1 MNRRSEH
8 RKHNSRSEAG
18 HTPASRR
25 LKIIAAVLAIL
36 IWQAA
41 AMALDRGLLL
51 ASPLQVAER
60 LFTLW
65 REPDFLRVIVFS
77 FIRIV
82 GGFVLALTVGT
93 LLAVIS
99 GLVPVIETL
108 ISPYLAVIKSVPVA
122 SFIVISLIWFS
133 SGNLSVF
140 ISFLIV
146 LPVIYLNVLAGI
158 HSVDPGMR
166 EMADIFRLGPVKRLR
181 YIWYP
186 AVKPYLVSACSTAL
200 GFSWKSG
207 IAAELIGIP
216 SGSVGEKVYEA
227 KVYLNTADLFAWT
240 VVIIAASIVFEKLFM
255 LLLKAVSGLIMK
267 VPRAAEREMNVTG
280 KAGTVSL
287 KGISV
292 SFGEKKVLSELSMDF
307 EAGSTTALMG
317 RSGCGKTT
325 LLNVIMGFVI
335 PDKGSLNV
343 RGRMAAV
350 FQEDRLCDGLS
361 AIDNV
366 RLAAGPGRGITDRAM
381 NALLDELGL
390 ENDKNTVVSELSGG
404 MKRRVSIARTLA
416 ADADIVL
423 MDEPFKGLDETTLQS
438 AAVTVKRMTGEKTV
452 IMVTHDIKEAGLMG
466 AEVIY
471 MAGGRPTEQN

>member
-1 MNRRSEH
+1 M
-8 RKHNSRSEAG
+8 
-18 HTPASRR
+18 
-25 LKIIAAVLAIL
+25 
-36 IWQAA
+36 
-41 AMALDRGLLL
+41 
-51 ASPLQVAER
+51 
-60 LFTLW
+60 
-65 REPDFLRVIVFS
+65 
-77 FIRIV
+77 
-82 GGFVLALTVGT
+82 
-93 LLAVIS
+93 
-99 GLVPVIETL
+99 
-108 ISPYLAVIKSVPVA
+108 
-122 SFIVISLIWFS
+122 
-133 SGNLSVF
+133 
-140 ISFLIV
+140 
-146 LPVIYLNVLAGI
+146 
-158 HSVDPGMR
+158 
-166 EMADIFRLGPVKRLR
+166 
-181 YIWYP
+181 
-186 AVKPYLVSACSTAL
+186 
-200 GFSWKSG
+200 
-207 IAAELIGIP
+207 
-216 SGSVGEKVYEA
+216 GEKVYEA

-240 VVIIAASIVFEKLFM
+240 VVIVAASIVFEKLFM

-267 VPRAAEREMNVTG
+267 VPRATEREMNVTG
-280 KAGTVSL
+280 KAENEYPDGSGSQSTDRSRDVCGQPEGLSGRHPEEAVSL

-292 SFGEKKVLSELSMDF
+292 LFGDKKVLSELSMDL

-404 MKRRVSIARTLA
+404 MKRRVSIARALA

>member
-186 AVKPYLVSACSTAL
+186 AVKPYLVSA
-200 GFSWKSG
+200 
-207 IAAELIGIP
+207 
-216 SGSVGEKVYEA
+216 
-227 KVYLNTADLFAWT
+227 
-240 VVIIAASIVFEKLFM
+240 
-255 LLLKAVSGLIMK
+255 
-267 VPRAAEREMNVTG
+267 
-280 KAGTVSL
+280 
-287 KGISV
+287 
-292 SFGEKKVLSELSMDF
+292 
-307 EAGSTTALMG
+307 
-317 RSGCGKTT
+317 
-325 LLNVIMGFVI
+325 
-335 PDKGSLNV
+335 
-343 RGRMAAV
+343 
-350 FQEDRLCDGLS
+350 
-361 AIDNV
+361 
-366 RLAAGPGRGITDRAM
+366 
-381 NALLDELGL
+381 
-390 ENDKNTVVSELSGG
+390 
-404 MKRRVSIARTLA
+404 
-416 ADADIVL
+416 
-423 MDEPFKGLDETTLQS
+423 
-438 AAVTVKRMTGEKTV
+438 
-452 IMVTHDIKEAGLMG
+452 
-466 AEVIY
+466 
-471 MAGGRPTEQN
+471 